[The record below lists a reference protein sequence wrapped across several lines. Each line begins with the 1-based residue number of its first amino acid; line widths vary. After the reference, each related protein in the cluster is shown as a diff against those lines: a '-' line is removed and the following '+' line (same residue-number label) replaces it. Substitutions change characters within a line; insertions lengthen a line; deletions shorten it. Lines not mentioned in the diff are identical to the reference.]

1 MSDNSK
7 KDDGTNNYCA
17 SEKRL
22 QQMLKE
28 KEGGIASL
36 QETIQ
41 VLLSTVDASK
51 VKVKEVGEE
60 VRQAIQEKAKVEKQA
75 SDGVSKV

>member
-1 MSDNSK
+1 
-7 KDDGTNNYCA
+7 
-17 SEKRL
+17 
-22 QQMLKE
+22 MLKE